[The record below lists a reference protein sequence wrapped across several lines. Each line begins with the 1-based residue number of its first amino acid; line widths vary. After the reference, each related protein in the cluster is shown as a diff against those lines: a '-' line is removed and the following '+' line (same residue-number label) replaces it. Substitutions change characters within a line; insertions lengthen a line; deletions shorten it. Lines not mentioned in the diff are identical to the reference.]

1 MRKLTFEIAN
11 AKGEKVQEVT
21 LRYMKDVEQLIEECE
36 KRNMKAYLTRIEKEE
51 HIKSFKAQELFGNK
65 EK

>member
-11 AKGEKVQEVT
+11 NKGEKVQEVT
-21 LRYMKDVEQLIEECE
+21 LRYMKDVELLIEECE
-36 KRNMKAYLTRIEKEE
+36 KRNMKAYLIKIEKEE
-51 HIKSFKAQELFGNK
+51 HVKSFKANDLFGGK